1 MPAYS
6 ICASPKVCVVI
17 VPVSRRCFVA
27 GHYQGAY
34 LVIISS
40 NVSYILVRNTT
51 GTLLNNIYNI
61 LKPIEYIFYNFFRYL
76 SY

>member
-6 ICASPKVCVVI
+6 VCTSSKVCVSSVI
-17 VPVSRRCFVA
+17 VRRKCFVA